1 MIDMV
6 DLADLELKIKKLI
19 DEELNNGMLD
29 RNKLYVKVA
38 DQIGV
43 HRVMVRRIARKM
55 VAEYVEKYNVL
66 KNDSSTS
73 FVGYHQF

>member
-6 DLADLELKIKKLI
+6 DLNDLESKIKDLI
-19 DEELNNGMLD
+19 DYELDSGAKD

-43 HRVMVRRIARKM
+43 HHVMVRRIARKM

-73 FVGYHQF
+73 FVGYSQF